1 MVNPRHKLQNPKQVL
16 TPVSEVLRTDLRNLR
31 ARVEEHPH
39 KNRRSAIDYYGENY
53 MDKLLKVTGGRV
65 LHDYINRKGVDHV

>member
-1 MVNPRHKLQNPKQVL
+1 MVNTRHKLQNPKQVL
-16 TPVSEVLRTDLRNLR
+16 TPV
-31 ARVEEHPH
+31 VEEHAH

-65 LHDYINRKGVDHV
+65 LHDYINRKGVNHD